1 MEAPWQAK
9 PYVRPKLQRSLVS
22 FYTGTA
28 EDAAEAAGRV
38 WGAHRGGPVKCDSLG
53 IRADTDTA
61 ARPPRATATPHPH
74 TSPLVTWYN
83 ATAVHVIR
91 R

>member
-53 IRADTDTA
+53 IRADTDTRRA
-61 ARPPRATATPHPH
+61 PPTRHGHATPAHVTPRH
-74 TSPLVTWYN
+74 LVQRDSCTRN
-83 ATAVHVIR
+83 
-91 R
+91 